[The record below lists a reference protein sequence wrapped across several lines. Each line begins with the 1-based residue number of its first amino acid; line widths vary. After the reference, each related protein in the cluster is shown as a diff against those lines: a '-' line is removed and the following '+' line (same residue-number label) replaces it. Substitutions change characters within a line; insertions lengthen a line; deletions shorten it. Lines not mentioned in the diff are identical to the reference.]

1 MKKITIIKSISP
13 KVCSESG
20 HQPFRCGRPKLS
32 AYPYKINMLPLLH
45 IHYCSLKYTGS
56 HRFLWVKT
64 PVFCIAHDAIE
75 TLFSKSCLNQ
85 KLSLC

>member
-32 AYPYKINMLPLLH
+32 VYPYKINMLTRPSYSLLFIKIYWQPPLFVGKNAGFLH
-45 IHYCSLKYTGS
+45 S
-56 HRFLWVKT
+56 
-64 PVFCIAHDAIE
+64 A
-75 TLFSKSCLNQ
+75 
-85 KLSLC
+85 

>member
-1 MKKITIIKSISP
+1 MDALNSQILLIKSTCYS
-13 KVCSESG
+13 
-20 HQPFRCGRPKLS
+20 
-32 AYPYKINMLPLLH
+32 NLH
-45 IHYCSLKYTGS
+45 VHYCSLKYTGS